1 MAKKS
6 RKALYITL
14 ISVAIFAIVLS
25 YFLLKNKDE
34 SIAIKTE
41 KVELRTITQK

>member
-14 ISVAIFAIVLS
+14 FSVAIFAIVVS
-25 YFLLKNKDE
+25 YFLFKNKDE
-34 SIAIKTE
+34 SIAIKTH
-41 KVELRTITQK
+41 KKFKKTAHF